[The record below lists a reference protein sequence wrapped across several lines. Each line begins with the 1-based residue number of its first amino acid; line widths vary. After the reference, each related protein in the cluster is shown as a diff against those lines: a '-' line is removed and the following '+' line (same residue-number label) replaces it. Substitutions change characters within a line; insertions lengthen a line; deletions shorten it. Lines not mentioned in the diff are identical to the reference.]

1 MGRHSG
7 NQCSSIGRCGVS
19 DYEQRNQEL
28 LEAHDQRDAE
38 ALIRIYKRE
47 GEAALADG
55 KTHEGC
61 FLLTHAYVFAL
72 EAGAKEASEIHKI
85 LVSYGREE

>member
-1 MGRHSG
+1 MGGNTNHSRTPVG
-7 NQCSSIGRCGVS
+7 GGGVS
-19 DYEQRNQEL
+19 DYEQRNKEL
-28 LEAHDQRDAE
+28 LAAHDQRDVD

-47 GEAALADG
+47 GEAALAEG

-61 FLLTHAYVFAL
+61 FFLTHAYVFAL